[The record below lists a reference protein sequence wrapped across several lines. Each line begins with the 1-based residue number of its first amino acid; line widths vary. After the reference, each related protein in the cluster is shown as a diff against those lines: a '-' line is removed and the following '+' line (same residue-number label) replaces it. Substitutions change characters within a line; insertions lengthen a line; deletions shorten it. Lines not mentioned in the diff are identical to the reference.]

1 MRNFRNV
8 FAKVYEHLQK
18 NQTLESKLILYQPLA
33 GNINQLQPFTTCS
46 DNLQQYRPLSAQKP
60 LAKKYIKN
68 TYQKIISSINS
79 SSGKRQKV
87 EFTYSS
93 ATLGNNN

>member
-1 MRNFRNV
+1 MRNFSNV

-60 LAKKYIKN
+60 LAKKNISRIHIK
-68 TYQKIISSINS
+68 KLF
-79 SSGKRQKV
+79 RP
-87 EFTYSS
+87 
-93 ATLGNNN
+93 